1 MKVVVLILSST
12 QVCVI
17 PENKI
22 HIPKSFTP
30 NNDLCNDN
38 FSVIGVGG
46 FESSQ
51 LKYFLDGVVR
61 KFSNLTRLN

>member
-1 MKVVVLILSST
+1 MKVVVLIL
-12 QVCVI
+12 QALRYVI

-46 FESSQ
+46 FE
-51 LKYFLDGVVR
+51 
-61 KFSNLTRLN
+61 KFSIKIFSRWGSENFQI